1 MCRKL
6 VEVIKEEKEDKKV
19 AEDIKKKREETQ
31 SKRRSIVCRLINDRV
46 ETGEVEE
53 VE

>member
-6 VEVIKEEKEDKKV
+6 AEVIKEEKEEKKV

-31 SKRRSIVCRLINDRV
+31 SKCWELSICA
-46 ETGEVEE
+46 
-53 VE
+53 